1 MLNKQIIKEITGP
14 TIYNRGLELFRQ
26 NKVLTFQSEEQ
37 DEEIFIKAVVQGS
50 GRKKYKVE
58 LFYNT
63 FYEDLSECF
72 CDCPAFFNY
81 DGICKH
87 CAAVLLECE
96 SRLDMQS
103 TIFDYIEEPGSSG
116 QKRRLSG
123 YIDPESGRFLPR
135 SHTKETTPIIKDL
148 LRRQRIKSTL
158 PLIQDTPY
166 EKVSLEPHFICD
178 ENNAAVEFKIGMDTR
193 YVLKDVFDFAK
204 KVESC
209 TEYSYGKKLKFVH
222 TLSAFE
228 PLSQKIVRFILN
240 WVWENGSR
248 YLEYDYYSY
257 TPALPKLRQIPLSG
271 TDFEDLLTILKDAPV
286 LINLNGSGEKIWH
299 QTDNQLI
306 RRLRITGE
314 KEGIEVKP
322 EPLTTFYATHSV
334 FTFQDGLI
342 YQESTEELSMLQDFL
357 SCLSDLPGSAFYVD
371 KGDIPVF
378 CRELLPLLEEHYE
391 CERVDFSEADYGV
404 EPVSFE
410 IYLDAPQKDFITC
423 KVYALYGE
431 KKFEVYKKSNE
442 SDGGT
447 RFANSKERDDF
458 LYNEQDENRTRRDT
472 VKEIQVG
479 NTVASYCNA
488 YDEKEHAMVVAG
500 DEDKIY
506 ELLTAG
512 IPRLQ
517 ALGDVYVSDALKNI
531 RVVSGGKVEVGVSLS
546 EGLLELTMHTDE
558 LSREE
563 LIEILS
569 KYDRKKKYFRLKNGS
584 FITPEDEGLLTLL
597 NLRQDLNLTDTQLR
611 KETITLPRY
620 RALYL
625 DQELQESQDVS
636 TIRNKAFQELI
647 RNMKSAD
654 ENDFEV
660 PASLESTLR
669 PYQVTG
675 FTWLKTLYHNGFG
688 GILADDMGLG
698 KTLQTIAFLLSEYLE
713 AKFTDNRRVLIVTP
727 ASLVF
732 NWKNEF
738 SLFAPGLPVKMVTGN
753 AAERQELIR
762 SAQSRDILITSYE
775 LLKRDLEAYEGISF
789 FCQIIDE
796 AQYIKNHNTQAAK
809 AVKMIESECRF
820 ALTGTPIEN
829 RLSELWSI
837 FDYLMP
843 GLLYGYQRFR
853 TEIEIPVV
861 QNQDEAAM
869 NRLQKMV
876 RPFILRR
883 LKKDVLTD
891 LPDKLEKC
899 MYANME
905 GEQQKLYYAH
915 VQRIRMML
923 DKQSDEEFKTAK
935 IQILSEL
942 TKLRQLCCDPALIYE
957 NYESPSAKSAMCI
970 DLIQNAVAGGH
981 KVLLFSQF
989 TSMLEN
995 LQAKLKEEGISYYVL
1010 TGSTPKEQRLKLVEN
1025 FNRDDTNVFC
1035 ISLKAGGT
1043 GLNLTAADIVIH
1055 FDPWWNLAVQN
1066 QATDRAHRIGQTNVV
1081 NVYKLIMKDTIEE
1094 NILKLQARKKELAEQ
1109 VLSGEDLGSGSFTKE
1124 ELLELLAG

>member
-1 MLNKQIIKEITGP
+1 MLNKQIINEITGA
-14 TIYNRGLELFRQ
+14 TIYTRGFELFRQ
-26 NKVLTFQSEEQ
+26 NKVLTFQSKEQ
-37 DEEIFIKAVVQGS
+37 DEEIIMKAVVQGS
-50 GRKKYKVE
+50 GKKKYKVE
-58 LFYNT
+58 LVYNT
-63 FYEDLSECF
+63 FYEELSECF
-72 CDCPAFFNY
+72 CDCPAFYNY

-96 SRLDMQS
+96 NRLDVQQS
-103 TIFDYIEEPGSSG
+103 IFDYIEEPGSVG

-123 YIDPESGRFLPR
+123 YIAPKDGRFLPKSR
-135 SHTKETTPIIKDL
+135 SKETTPVIKDL
-148 LRRQRIKSTL
+148 LRRQRVKSTL
-158 PLIQDTPY
+158 PLMQDTPY
-166 EKVSLEPHFICD
+166 EKISLEPHFKCS
-178 ENNAAVEFKIGMDTR
+178 ENSAAVEFKIGMDTR
-193 YVLKDVFDFAK
+193 YVLKNVFEFAENI
-204 KVESC
+204 ESC
-209 TEYSYGKKLKFVH
+209 AEYSYGKKLKFVH
-222 TLSAFE
+222 TISAFE
-228 PLSQKIVRFILN
+228 PLSQKIVKFILD
-240 WVWENGSR
+240 WIWENGSR
-248 YLEYDYYSY
+248 YIEYDYYSY
-257 TPALPKLRQIPLSG
+257 TPTLPKLRQLPLNG
-271 TDFEDLLTILKDAPV
+271 TDLEELLSILKDSPV
-286 LINLNGSGEKIWH
+286 LIDVNGLGENIWY
-299 QTDNQLI
+299 QTDRRLI
-306 RRLRITGE
+306 RRMRITG
-314 KEGIEVKP
+314 KREGIEVKS
-322 EPLTTFYATHSV
+322 ESLTAFFSTHFV
-334 FTFQDGLI
+334 FTLQDGLI
-342 YQESTEELSMLQDFL
+342 YRESRETLSPIQDFL
-357 SCLSDLPGSAFYVD
+357 SCLPELPGTTFYVD
-371 KGDIPVF
+371 RSDIPMF
-378 CRELLPLLEEHYE
+378 CRELLPLLEKHYE
-391 CERVDFSEADYGV
+391 CERVNFSEADYGV

-423 KVYALYGE
+423 KVYAIYGE
-431 KKFEVYKKSNE
+431 RKFEVYKKDE
-442 SDGGT
+442 
-447 RFANSKERDDF
+447 ER
-458 LYNEQDENRTRRDT
+458 TGRDA

-488 YDEKEHAMVVAG
+488 YDEKEYAMVIAG

-506 ELLTAG
+506 DLLTAG

-517 ALGDVYVSDALKNI
+517 ALGDVYVSDALKKI
-531 RVVSGGKVEVGVSLS
+531 RVVYSGKVEVGVSLS
-546 EGLLELTMHTDE
+546 EDLLELTMHTTE
-558 LSREE
+558 LSKEE

-569 KYDRKKKYFRLKNGS
+569 KYDKKKKYFRLKSGS
-584 FITPEDEGLLTLL
+584 FIQTEDEGIQTLL
-597 NLRQDLNLTDTQLR
+597 NLRNNLNLTDIQLR
-611 KETITLPRY
+611 QETVTLPKY

-625 DQELQESQDVS
+625 DNELQEAQDVS
-636 TIRNKAFQELI
+636 TLRNEAFQELV
-647 RNMKSAD
+647 RNMKTAD
-654 ENDFEV
+654 ENDFEA

-669 PYQVTG
+669 PYQIAG

-738 SLFAPGLPVKMVTGN
+738 SLFAPSLPVKMVTGS
-753 AAERQELIR
+753 ADERREFIR
-762 SAQSRDILITSYE
+762 GAQSRDILVTSYE
-775 LLKRDLEAYEGISF
+775 LLKRDLDAYEGIPF

-809 AVKMIESECRF
+809 AVKAIESKCRF

-843 GLLYGYQRFR
+843 GLLYRYQRFR

-869 NRLQKMV
+869 NKLQKMV

-957 NYESPSAKSAMCI
+957 KYDSPSAKSAMCI
-970 DLIQNAVAGGH
+970 DLIKNAVSGGH

-995 LQAKLKEEGISYYVL
+995 LQVKLREEGISYYVL
-1010 TGSTPKEQRLKLVEN
+1010 TGATPKEQRLNLVES
-1025 FNRDDTNVFC
+1025 FNRDETNVFC

-1043 GLNLTAADIVIH
+1043 GLNLTSADIVIH

-1094 NILKLQARKKELAEQ
+1094 NIMKLQERKKELAEQ
-1109 VLSGEDLGSGSFTKE
+1109 VLSGEDLGTGILTKE
-1124 ELLELLAG
+1124 ELLELLAE

>member
-72 CDCPAFFNY
+72 CDCPAFYNY

-96 SRLDMQS
+96 SRLDLQQ

-116 QKRRLSG
+116 QKRRLSNF
-123 YIDPESGRFLPR
+123 IDTENGRFLPR
-135 SHTKETTPIIKDL
+135 SHSKETTPVIKDL

-158 PLIQDTPY
+158 PLMQDTPY
-166 EKVSLEPHFICD
+166 EKVSLEPHFTCSD
-178 ENNAAVEFKIGMDTR
+178 NNASVEFKIGMDTR

-228 PLSQKIVRFILN
+228 PLSQRIVRFILN
-240 WVWENGSR
+240 WLYENGSR
-248 YLEYDYYSY
+248 YVTYDYYSY
-257 TPALPKLRQIPLSG
+257 TPAFPKLRQIPLSG
-271 TDFEDLLTILKDAPV
+271 ADFEDLLAILKDSPV
-286 LINLNGSGEKIWH
+286 LINLNGFGEKLWY
-299 QTDNQLI
+299 QTDNKLT
-306 RRLRITGE
+306 RRMQIMGKRD
-314 KEGIEVKP
+314 GIEVKP
-322 EPLTTFYATHSV
+322 APLTTFYATHSV

-342 YQESTEELSMLQDFL
+342 YRESTEELSPIQDFL
-357 SCLSDLPGSAFYVD
+357 SCLPELPGSAFYVD
-371 KGDIPVF
+371 KSDIPVF
-378 CRELLPLLEEHYE
+378 CRELLPLLEKHYE
-391 CERVDFSEADYGV
+391 CERIDFNESDYGV

-423 KVYALYGE
+423 KVYAVYGE
-431 KKFEVYKKSNE
+431 RKFEVY
-442 SDGGT
+442 T
-447 RFANSKERDDF
+447 RDEERSG
-458 LYNEQDENRTRRDT
+458 RDA
-472 VKEIQVG
+472 VKEIQIG

-488 YDEKEHAMVVAG
+488 YDEKEHAMVIAG

-517 ALGDVYVSDALKNI
+517 ALGDVYVSDALKKI
-531 RVVSGGKVEVGVSLS
+531 RVVYSGKVEVGVSLS
-546 EGLLELTMHTDE
+546 EDLLELTMHTDE

-584 FITPEDEGLLTLL
+584 FILAEDEGLQTLL
-597 NLRQDLNLTDTQLR
+597 NLRQDLNLTDAQLR
-611 KETITLPRY
+611 KETVTLPKY
-620 RALYL
+620 RSLYL
-625 DQELQESQDVS
+625 DHELQESRDVS

-738 SLFAPGLPVKMVTGN
+738 SLFAPGLPVKMVTGS

-762 SAQSRDILITSYE
+762 GAQSRDILITSYE

-796 AQYIKNHNTQAAK
+796 AQYIKNHNTQAAR
-809 AVKMIESECRF
+809 AVKMIASECRF

-1025 FNRDDTNVFC
+1025 FNRDETNVFC

>member
-1 MLNKQIIKEITGP
+1 MLNKQIINEIAGP
-14 TIYNRGLELFRQ
+14 TIYNRGYELFCQ
-26 NKVLTFQSEEQ
+26 KKVLTFQSKKQ
-37 DEEIFIKAVVQGS
+37 DEEIFMKAVVQGS
-50 GRKKYKVE
+50 GRKKYRTE
-58 LFYNT
+58 LVYNT
-63 FYEDLSECF
+63 FHEYLSECF
-72 CDCPAFFNY
+72 CDCPAFYNY

-96 SRLDMQS
+96 SRLGMQQ
-103 TIFDYIEEPGSSG
+103 TIFDYIEEPGSIN
-116 QKRRLSG
+116 QKRSLSD
-123 YIDPESGRFLPR
+123 YIVPDGGRFSPKSR
-135 SHTKETTPIIKDL
+135 SKETTSIIKDL

-158 PLIQDTPY
+158 PLMQDAPY
-166 EKVSLEPHFICD
+166 EKVSLEPHFKCN
-178 ENNAAVEFKIGMDTR
+178 ENGATVEFKIGIDTR
-193 YVLKDVFDFAK
+193 YVLKDVFEFAQNIA
-204 KVESC
+204 SC
-209 TEYSYGKKLKFVH
+209 AEYSYGKKLKFTH

-228 PLSQKIVRFILN
+228 PMSQRIVKFILD
-240 WVWENGSR
+240 WVQENGSR
-248 YLEYDYYSY
+248 YIERNYYSY
-257 TPALPKLRQIPLSG
+257 KPTFLKLRQIPLNG
-271 TDFEDLLTILKDAPV
+271 TDTEELFTILKDNPI
-286 LINLNGSGEKIWH
+286 LIDLNGSGEKIWY
-299 QTDNQLI
+299 QTDNPSI
-306 RRLRITGE
+306 RRLWVIGKRD
-314 KEGIEVKP
+314 GIEVKS
-322 EPLTTFYATHSV
+322 EPLTAIYSTHTV
-334 FTFQDGLI
+334 YTFQDGLI
-342 YQESTEELSMLQDFL
+342 HLESREVLSPIQDFL
-357 SCLSDLPGSAFYVD
+357 SCLSELPETTFYVG
-371 KGDIPVF
+371 KSDIPMF
-378 CRELLPLLEEHYE
+378 CRELLPLLEKHYE
-391 CERVDFSEADYGV
+391 CERINFSEADYGV

-423 KVYALYGE
+423 KVYAVYGE
-431 KKFEVYKKSNE
+431 RKFEVYKKDE
-442 SDGGT
+442 
-447 RFANSKERDDF
+447 ERSG
-458 LYNEQDENRTRRDT
+458 RDA

-488 YDEKEHAMVVAG
+488 YDENERAMVIAG

-506 ELLTAG
+506 ELLTLG

-517 ALGDVYVSDALKNI
+517 ALGDVYVSDALKKI
-531 RVVSGGKVEVGVSLS
+531 RVVYSGKVEVGVSLS
-546 EGLLELTMHTDE
+546 EDLLEMTMHTAE

-569 KYDRKKKYFRLKNGS
+569 KYDKKKKYFRLKNGD
-584 FITPEDEGLLTLL
+584 FILADDEGLQTLL
-597 NLRQDLNLTDTQLR
+597 TLRQDLNLTNTQMR
-611 KETITLPRY
+611 SETVSLPRY

-625 DQELQESQDVS
+625 DHMLQESQYVS
-636 TIRNKAFQELI
+636 SSRNEAFQALI
-647 RNMKSAD
+647 RNMKTAD
-654 ENDFEV
+654 ENNFEA

-669 PYQVTG
+669 PYQNAG
-675 FTWLKTLYHNGFG
+675 FVWLKTLYHNGFG

-698 KTLQTIAFLLSEYLE
+698 KTLQTITFLLSEYLE
-713 AKFTDNRRVLIVTP
+713 AKFSDNRRVLIVTP

-738 SLFAPGLPVKMVTGN
+738 SLFAPGLPVKMVTGS
-753 AAERQELIR
+753 ADDRRELIR
-762 SAQSRDILITSYE
+762 SSQSRDILITSYE

-789 FCQIIDE
+789 FCQVIDE
-796 AQYIKNHNTQAAK
+796 AQYIKNHNTQAAR
-809 AVKMIESECRF
+809 AVKAIASDCRF

-843 GLLYGYQRFR
+843 GFLYGYQRFR

-861 QNQDEAAM
+861 QTQDEAAM
-869 NRLQKMV
+869 NRLQKMI

-899 MYANME
+899 MYATME

-957 NYESPSAKSAMCI
+957 KYESPSAKSAMCI
-970 DLIQNAVAGGH
+970 ELIQNAVAGGH
-981 KVLLFSQF
+981 KILLFSQF

-995 LQAKLKEEGISYYVL
+995 LQARLKEEGISYYVL
-1010 TGSTPKEQRLKLVEN
+1010 TGSTPKEQRLKLVED
-1025 FNRDDTNVFC
+1025 FNRDETNVFC

-1081 NVYKLIMKDTIEE
+1081 NVYKLIMKNTIEE
-1094 NILKLQARKKELAEQ
+1094 NILKLQTRKKELAEQ

-1124 ELLELLAG
+1124 ELLELLT

>member
-1 MLNKQIIKEITGP
+1 MK
-14 TIYNRGLELFRQ
+14 
-26 NKVLTFQSEEQ
+26 S
-37 DEEIFIKAVVQGS
+37 VVQGS
-50 GRKKYKVE
+50 GKKKYKVE
-58 LFYNT
+58 LVYNT
-63 FYEDLSECF
+63 FYEELSECF
-72 CDCPAFFNY
+72 CDCPAFYNY
-81 DGICKH
+81 DGVCKH

-96 SRLDMQS
+96 NRLDIQE
-103 TIFDYIEEPGSSG
+103 TIFDYIEAPGSAG
-116 QKRRLSG
+116 QRRRLSN
-123 YIDPESGRFLPR
+123 YVIPEGGRFLPK
-135 SHTKETTPIIKDL
+135 SHSRETTPVIKDL
-148 LRRQRIKSTL
+148 LRRQRVKSAL
-158 PLIQDTPY
+158 PLMPDTPY
-166 EKVSLEPHFICD
+166 EKVSLEPHFYCS
-178 ENNAAVEFKIGMDTR
+178 ENVASVEFKIGTDTR
-193 YVLKDVFDFAK
+193 YVLKDVFSFALNT
-204 KVESC
+204 ESC
-209 TEYSYGKKLKFVH
+209 TEHSYGKKLKFIH
-222 TLSAFE
+222 TLSAFT
-228 PLSQKIVRFILN
+228 PLSQKLVQFILD
-240 WVWENGSR
+240 WVRENGSR
-248 YLEYDYYSY
+248 YVEYDYYSY
-257 TPALPKLRQIPLSG
+257 SPAFLKLRKIPLNG
-271 TDFEDLLTILKDAPV
+271 TDFEELLTILKDRPV
-286 LINLNGSGEKIWH
+286 LIDVNGSGEKIWH
-299 QTDNQLI
+299 WTDKELI
-306 RRLRITGE
+306 RRMRITR
-314 KEGIEVKP
+314 KDEGIEVES
-322 EPLTTFYATHSV
+322 EPLTTFYSAHFV
-334 FTFQDGLI
+334 YTFRDGLI
-342 YQESTEELSMLQDFL
+342 YRENAEDLSSIREFL
-357 SCLSDLPGSAFYVD
+357 SCLPELSGKAFYID
-371 KGDIPVF
+371 KSDIPLF
-378 CRELLPLLEEHYE
+378 CRELLPLLENHYE
-391 CERVDFSEADYGV
+391 CERVNFSEADYGV
-404 EPVSFE
+404 EPVTFE

-423 KVYALYGE
+423 KVYAVYGE
-431 KKFEVYKKSNE
+431 KKFKVYKKDE
-442 SDGGT
+442 
-447 RFANSKERDDF
+447 ERSG
-458 LYNEQDENRTRRDT
+458 RDAI
-472 VKEIQVG
+472 KEIQVG

-488 YDEKEHAMVVAG
+488 YDENEHAMVIAG

-506 ELLTAG
+506 ELLTEG

-517 ALGDVYVSDALKNI
+517 VLGDVYVSDALKKI
-531 RVVSGGKVEVGVSLS
+531 RVIYSGKVEVGVSLS
-546 EGLLELTMHTDE
+546 EDLLELTMHSAE
-558 LSREE
+558 LSKEE

-584 FITPEDEGLLTLL
+584 FILAEDEGLQTLL
-597 NLRQDLNLTDTQLR
+597 NLRQNLNLTDTQLR
-611 KETITLPRY
+611 KETVTLPRY

-625 DQELQESQDVS
+625 DQELQESRDVS
-636 TIRNKAFQELI
+636 AIRNKAFQELI
-647 RNMKSAD
+647 RNMKTVD

-669 PYQVTG
+669 PYQITG

-713 AKFTDNRRVLIVTP
+713 AKVTDNRRVLIVTP

-738 SLFAPGLPVKMVTGN
+738 SLFAPSLPVRMVTGN
-753 AAERQELIR
+753 ADERRELIH
-762 SAQSRDILITSYE
+762 SAQSRDVLITSYE
-775 LLKRDLEAYEGISF
+775 LLRRDLEAYEGIPF

-809 AVKMIESECRF
+809 AVKTIESECRF

-861 QNQDEAAM
+861 QHQDEAAM
-869 NRLQKMV
+869 GRLQKMV

-891 LPDKLEKC
+891 LPDKLEKS

-905 GEQQKLYYAH
+905 GEQQKLYTAH

-923 DKQSDEEFKTAK
+923 DKQSDEEFRTAK

-995 LQAKLKEEGISYYVL
+995 LQVKLKEEGISYYVL

-1025 FNRDDTNVFC
+1025 FNNDETNVFC

-1094 NILKLQARKKELAEQ
+1094 NIMKLQARKKELAEQ

-1124 ELLELLAG
+1124 ELLELLAE

>member
-1 MLNKQIIKEITGP
+1 MLNKQIINEIAGS
-14 TIYNRGLELFRQ
+14 TIFNRGYELFCQ
-26 NKVLTFQSEEQ
+26 KKVLTFQSKKQ
-37 DEEIFIKAVVQGS
+37 DEEIFMKASVQGS

-58 LFYNT
+58 LVYNT
-63 FYEDLSECF
+63 FYEYLSECF
-72 CDCPAFFNY
+72 CDCPAFYNY

-96 SRLDMQS
+96 SRLDMQQ
-103 TIFDYIEEPGSSG
+103 TIFDYIEEPGSAV
-116 QKRRLSG
+116 QKRRLSD
-123 YIDPESGRFLPR
+123 YIVPDDGRFLPKPR
-135 SHTKETTPIIKDL
+135 SKETTSIIKDL

-158 PLIQDTPY
+158 PLMQDSPY
-166 EKVSLEPHFICD
+166 EKVSLEPHFKCS
-178 ENNAAVEFKIGMDTR
+178 ENSATVEFKIGIDTR
-193 YVLKDVFDFAK
+193 YVLKDVFEFAQNIA
-204 KVESC
+204 SC
-209 TEYSYGKKLKFVH
+209 AEYSYGKKLKFLH
-222 TLSAFE
+222 ALSAFE
-228 PLSQKIVRFILN
+228 PMSQRIVKFILE
-240 WVWENGSR
+240 WAQENGSR
-248 YLEYDYYSY
+248 YIERNYYSY
-257 TPALPKLRQIPLSG
+257 KPTLLKLRQIPLNG
-271 TDFEDLLTILKDAPV
+271 TDLEELFDILKDSPV
-286 LINLNGSGEKIWH
+286 LIDLNGSGEKIWY
-299 QTDNQLI
+299 QTDSPSI
-306 RRLRITGE
+306 RRLRIIGRRD
-314 KEGIEVKP
+314 GIEVKS
-322 EPLTTFYATHSV
+322 EPLTAIYSTHTV

-342 YQESTEELSMLQDFL
+342 HLESREVLSPIQDFL
-357 SCLSDLPGSAFYVD
+357 SCLSELPESTFYVD
-371 KGDIPVF
+371 KSDIPMF
-378 CRELLPLLEEHYE
+378 CRELLPLLEKYYE
-391 CERVDFSEADYGV
+391 CERINFSEADYGV

-423 KVYALYGE
+423 KVYAVYGE
-431 KKFEVYKKSNE
+431 RKFEVYKKE
-442 SDGGT
+442 E
-447 RFANSKERDDF
+447 ERSG
-458 LYNEQDENRTRRDT
+458 RDA

-488 YDEKEHAMVVAG
+488 YDEKEHAMVIAG

-506 ELLTAG
+506 ELLTQG

-517 ALGDVYVSDALKNI
+517 VLGDVYVSDALKKI
-531 RVVSGGKVEVGVSLS
+531 RVVYSGKVEVGVSLS
-546 EGLLELTMHTDE
+546 EDLLELTMHTDE

-569 KYDRKKKYFRLKNGS
+569 KYDKKKKYFRLKNGN
-584 FITPEDEGLLTLL
+584 FILTEDEGFQTLLT
-597 NLRQDLNLTDTQLR
+597 LRQDLNLTDTQMR
-611 KETITLPRY
+611 KETVALPRY

-625 DQELQESQDVS
+625 DHMLQESQHIS
-636 TIRNKAFQELI
+636 SSRNKAFLELI
-647 RNMKSAD
+647 RNMKTAD
-654 ENDFEV
+654 ENNFEA

-669 PYQVTG
+669 PYQNTG
-675 FTWLKTLYHNGFG
+675 FIWLKTLYHNGFG

-713 AKFTDNRRVLIVTP
+713 AKFSDNRRVLIVTP

-738 SLFAPGLPVKMVTGN
+738 SLFAPSLPVKMVTGS
-753 AAERQELIR
+753 ADDRQELIR
-762 SAQSRDILITSYE
+762 SSQTRDILITSYE

-796 AQYIKNHNTQAAK
+796 AQYIKNHNTQAAR
-809 AVKMIESECRF
+809 AVKTIESECRF

-843 GLLYGYQRFR
+843 GFLYGYQRFR

-861 QNQDEAAM
+861 QNREEAAI
-869 NRLQKMV
+869 NRLQRMI

-899 MYANME
+899 VYATME

-957 NYESPSAKSAMCI
+957 KYESPSAKSAMCI
-970 DLIQNAVAGGH
+970 ELIQNAVAGGH

-995 LQAKLKEEGISYYVL
+995 LQVKLKEEGISYYVL
-1010 TGSTPKEQRLKLVEN
+1010 TGSTPKEQRLKLVED
-1025 FNRDDTNVFC
+1025 FNRNETNVFC

-1081 NVYKLIMKDTIEE
+1081 NVYKLIMKNTIEE
-1094 NILKLQARKKELAEQ
+1094 NILKLQTRKKELAEQ
-1109 VLSGEDLGSGSFTKE
+1109 VLSGEDLGNGSFTKE
-1124 ELLELLAG
+1124 ELLELLT

>member
-1 MLNKQIIKEITGP
+1 MLNQQIINEITGP
-14 TIYNRGLELFRQ
+14 VIYNRGYELFCQ
-26 NKVLTFQSEEQ
+26 NKVLSFKSKEQ
-37 DEEIFIKAVVQGS
+37 NGEIFMKAVVQGS
-50 GRKKYKVE
+50 GKKKYTVE
-58 LFYNT
+58 LVYNT
-63 FYEDLSECF
+63 FYENLSECF

-81 DGICKH
+81 DGVCKH

-96 SRLDMQS
+96 SQLDIQS
-103 TIFDYIEEPGSSG
+103 TIFDYIEEPGTNSH
-116 QKRRLSG
+116 KHRLSD
-123 YIDPESGRFLPR
+123 YIGPENGRFHPR
-135 SHTKETTPIIKDL
+135 SRSKETTPIIKDL
-148 LRRQRIKSTL
+148 LRRQKIKSTL
-158 PLIQDTPY
+158 PFMQDAPY
-166 EKVSLEPHFICD
+166 EKVCLEPHFKFN
-178 ENNAAVEFKIGMDTR
+178 ENHATVEFKIGTDTK
-193 YVLKDVFDFAK
+193 YVLKNVFNF
-204 KVESC
+204 VQNLESC
-209 TEYSYGKKLKFVH
+209 AEYSYGKKLKFLH
-222 TLSAFE
+222 TLNAFN
-228 PLSQKIVRFILN
+228 PLSQKIVKFILD
-240 WVWENGSR
+240 WAAENGS
-248 YLEYDYYSY
+248 YYMEYDYYSFE
-257 TPALPKLRQIPLSG
+257 PIFSKLRQIPLSG
-271 TDFEDLLTILKDAPV
+271 TEVEELFSILKDSPV
-286 LINLNGSGEKIWH
+286 LIDLNSAGEKIWH
-299 QTDNQLI
+299 QTDDRLI
-306 RRLRITGE
+306 RRMQITG
-314 KEGIEVKP
+314 KQDGIEVKSD
-322 EPLTTFYATHSV
+322 PLTVFYSPHTV
-334 FTFQDGLI
+334 FTFQDRLI
-342 YQESTEELSMLQDFL
+342 YHEDRETLSPIQDFL
-357 SCLSDLPGSAFYVD
+357 SCLPELPGTAFYVD
-371 KGDIPVF
+371 NNDISTF
-378 CRELLPLLEEHYE
+378 CRELLPLLEKHYE
-391 CERVDFSEADYGV
+391 CERINFSEADYGV

-423 KVYALYGE
+423 KVYAVYGE
-431 KKFEVYKKSNE
+431 KKFEVYKKDE
-442 SDGGT
+442 
-447 RFANSKERDDF
+447 ERSG
-458 LYNEQDENRTRRDT
+458 RDA

-488 YDEKEHAMVVAG
+488 YDDKEHAMVIAG

-506 ELLTAG
+506 ELLTSG

-517 ALGDVYVSDALKNI
+517 TLGDVYVSDSLKKI
-531 RVVSGGKVEVGVSLS
+531 RVVYSGKVEVGISLS
-546 EGLLELTMHTDE
+546 EDLLELTMHTDE
-558 LSREE
+558 LSKEE

-584 FITPEDEGLLTLL
+584 FILTEDKGLQTLL
-597 NLRQDLNLTDTQLR
+597 SLRHDLNLTDTQLR
-611 KETITLPRY
+611 NETVTLPRY

-625 DQELQESQDVS
+625 EHELQESQDVS
-636 TIRNKAFQELI
+636 TVRNKAFQKLI
-647 RNMKSAD
+647 QNMKSAD

-660 PASLESTLR
+660 PASLESALR
-669 PYQVTG
+669 SYQITG

-713 AKFTDNRRVLIVTP
+713 AKPSDNRRVLIVTP

-732 NWKNEF
+732 NWRNEF
-738 SLFAPGLPVKMVTGN
+738 SLFAPGLPVKMVTGS
-753 AAERQELIR
+753 ADDRRKLIR
-762 SAQSRDILITSYE
+762 GAQSRDILITSYE
-775 LLKRDLEAYEGISF
+775 LLKRDLESYENISF

-796 AQYIKNHNTQAAK
+796 AQYIKNHNTQAAR
-809 AVKMIESECRF
+809 AVKMIKSECRF

-843 GLLYGYQRFR
+843 GILYSYQRFR
-853 TEIEIPVV
+853 TEIEIPVM
-861 QNQDEAAM
+861 QNQDESAM
-869 NRLQKMV
+869 SRLQKMV

-891 LPDKLEKC
+891 LPDKLEKN

-915 VQRIRMML
+915 VQRLRMMI

-935 IQILSEL
+935 IQVLSEL

-957 NYESPSAKSAMCI
+957 KYDSPSAKSAMCI
-970 DLIQNAVAGGH
+970 DLIHNAVAGGH

-1010 TGSTPKEQRLKLVEN
+1010 TGATPKEQRLKLVED
-1025 FNRDDTNVFC
+1025 FNHDETNVFC

-1094 NILKLQARKKELAEQ
+1094 NILKLQERKKELAEQ
-1109 VLSGEDLGSGSFTKE
+1109 VLSGSDLGSGSFTKE
-1124 ELLELLAG
+1124 ELLELLA

>member
-1 MLNKQIIKEITGP
+1 MLSKQIINEITGP
-14 TIYNRGLELFRQ
+14 TIYSRGYELFCQ
-26 NKVLTFQSEEQ
+26 KKVLTFQSKKQ
-37 DEEIFIKAVVQGS
+37 DEEIFMKAVVQGS
-50 GRKKYKVE
+50 GRKKYRIE
-58 LFYNT
+58 LVYNT
-63 FYEDLSECF
+63 FHEYLSECF
-72 CDCPAFFNY
+72 CDCPAFYNY

-96 SRLDMQS
+96 NRLDMQQ
-103 TIFDYIEEPGSSG
+103 TIFDYIEEPGSTN
-116 QKRRLSG
+116 QKRRLSD
-123 YIDPESGRFLPR
+123 YIVPDAGHFLPKSR
-135 SHTKETTPIIKDL
+135 SKETTSIIKDL

-158 PLIQDTPY
+158 PLMQEAPY
-166 EKVSLEPHFICD
+166 EKVSLEPHFKCS
-178 ENNAAVEFKIGMDTR
+178 ENSAAVEFKIGIDTR
-193 YVLKDVFDFAK
+193 YVLKDVFEFAQNIA
-204 KVESC
+204 SC
-209 TEYSYGKKLKFVH
+209 AEYSYGKKLKFLH
-222 TLSAFE
+222 ALSAFE
-228 PLSQKIVRFILN
+228 PMSQKIVIFILD
-240 WVWENGSR
+240 WVQENGSR
-248 YLEYDYYSY
+248 YMERNYYSY
-257 TPALPKLRQIPLSG
+257 KPTFLKLRQIPLNG
-271 TDFEDLLTILKDAPV
+271 ADLEELFAILKDNPV
-286 LINLNGSGEKIWH
+286 LIDLNGSGEKIWY
-299 QTDNQLI
+299 QADSPSI
-306 RRLRITGE
+306 RRLWIIGR
-314 KEGIEVKP
+314 KDGIEVKS
-322 EPLTTFYATHSV
+322 EPLTAIYSTHTV

-342 YQESTEELSMLQDFL
+342 HLESREVLSPIQDFL
-357 SCLSDLPGSAFYVD
+357 SCLSELPENTFYVD
-371 KGDIPVF
+371 KSDIPMF
-378 CRELLPLLEEHYE
+378 CRELLPLLEKHYE
-391 CERVDFSEADYGV
+391 CERINFSEADYGV

-423 KVYALYGE
+423 KVYAIYGE
-431 KKFEVYKKSNE
+431 RKFEVYKKE
-442 SDGGT
+442 E
-447 RFANSKERDDF
+447 ERSG
-458 LYNEQDENRTRRDT
+458 RDA

-488 YDEKEHAMVVAG
+488 YDEKEHAMVIAQ

-506 ELLTAG
+506 ELLTQG
-512 IPRLQ
+512 IPRFQ
-517 ALGDVYVSDALKNI
+517 ALGDVYVSDALKKI
-531 RVVSGGKVEVGVSLS
+531 RVVYSGKMEMGISLS
-546 EGLLELTMHTDE
+546 EDLLELTMHTDE

-569 KYDRKKKYFRLKNGS
+569 KYDKKKKYFRLKNGD
-584 FITPEDEGLLTLL
+584 FILTEDEGIQTLLTLK
-597 NLRQDLNLTDTQLR
+597 QDLNLTDTQMC
-611 KETITLPRY
+611 KEAVTLPRY

-625 DQELQESQDVS
+625 DHMLQESQYIS
-636 TIRNKAFQELI
+636 SSRNKAFQELI
-647 RNMKSAD
+647 RNMKTAD
-654 ENDFEV
+654 ENNFEA

-669 PYQVTG
+669 PYQNTG
-675 FTWLKTLYHNGFG
+675 FIWLKTLYHNGFG

-713 AKFTDNRRVLIVTP
+713 AKFSDNRRVLIVTP

-738 SLFAPGLPVKMVTGN
+738 SLFAPSLPVKMVTGS
-753 AAERQELIR
+753 ADDRRELIR
-762 SAQSRDILITSYE
+762 GSQSRDILITSYE
-775 LLKRDLEAYEGISF
+775 LLKRDLEAYESISF

-796 AQYIKNHNTQAAK
+796 AQYIKNHNTQAAR
-809 AVKMIESECRF
+809 AVKTIASECRF

-843 GLLYGYQRFR
+843 GFLYGYQRFR

-861 QNQDEAAM
+861 QNRDEAAM
-869 NRLQKMV
+869 NRLQRMI

-899 MYANME
+899 MYATME
-905 GEQQKLYYAH
+905 SEQQKLYYAH

-957 NYESPSAKSAMCI
+957 KYESPSAKSAMCI
-970 DLIQNAVAGGH
+970 ELIQNAVAGGH

-995 LQAKLKEEGISYYVL
+995 LQIKLKEEGISYYVL
-1010 TGSTPKEQRLKLVEN
+1010 TGSTPKEQRLKLVED
-1025 FNRDDTNVFC
+1025 FNRNEINVFC

-1081 NVYKLIMKDTIEE
+1081 NVYKLIMKNTIEE
-1094 NILKLQARKKELAEQ
+1094 NIIKLQTRKKELAEQ

-1124 ELLELLAG
+1124 ELLELLN

>member
-1 MLNKQIIKEITGP
+1 MLNKQIIQELAGT

-26 NKVLTFQSEEQ
+26 NHVLTFESSEEAE
-37 DEEIFIKAVVQGS
+37 DIFINAVVQGS
-50 GRKKYKVE
+50 GRKKYRVE
-58 LFYNT
+58 LTYNT
-63 FYEDLSECF
+63 FYEELSECY
-72 CDCPAFFNY
+72 CDCPAFYSY

-87 CAAVLLECE
+87 CTAVLLACE
-96 SRLDMQS
+96 SRLDMQP
-103 TIFDYIEEPGSSG
+103 TIFDYIEEPNHPGRR
-116 QKRRLSG
+116 RRLSD
-123 YIDPESGRFLPR
+123 YIGPESGRFLPGTR
-135 SHTKETTPIIKDL
+135 SKETTPVIKDL
-148 LRRQRIKSTL
+148 LRHQRIKSTL
-158 PLIQDTPY
+158 PFMPDTPY
-166 EKVSLEPHFICD
+166 EKVILEPHFKC
-178 ENNAAVEFKIGMDTR
+178 NGNSVSVEFKIGMDTK
-193 YVLKDVFDFAK
+193 YVLKNVFEFARNL
-204 KVESC
+204 ELC
-209 TEYSYGKKLKFVH
+209 AAHSYGKKLSFLHV
-222 TLSAFE
+222 LNAFE
-228 PLSQKIVRFILN
+228 PLSQKTAAFILN
-240 WVWENGSR
+240 WVKENKER
-248 YLEYDYYSY
+248 YLEFNYYSY
-257 TPALPKLRQIPLSG
+257 ETSYAKLRRMPLG
-271 TDFEDLLTILKDAPV
+271 GADFEELLAISGDRPLLIDLND
-286 LINLNGSGEKIWH
+286 SGEKTWYR
-299 QTDNQLI
+299 TDRKLT
-306 RRLRITGE
+306 RRMKITGT
-314 KEGIEVKP
+314 KNGVEVES
-322 EPLTTFYATHSV
+322 EPFTSFCAAHSV

-342 YQESTEELSMLQDFL
+342 YEESTDELAPIRDFL
-357 SCLSDLPGSAFYVD
+357 SCLPELPGTSFYVD
-371 KGDIPVF
+371 KSDISLF
-378 CRELLPLLEEHYE
+378 CRELLPLLEKHYA
-391 CERVDFSEADYGV
+391 CERVDFREADYGV
-404 EPVSFE
+404 EPASFE

-423 KVYALYGE
+423 KVYAVYGE
-431 KKFEVYKKSNE
+431 KKFEVYKKE
-442 SDGGT
+442 E
-447 RFANSKERDDF
+447 ER
-458 LYNEQDENRTRRDT
+458 TGRDA
-472 VKEIQVG
+472 VREIQIG
-479 NTVASYCNA
+479 NIAASYCNA
-488 YDEKEHAMVVAG
+488 YDENEHAMVIAG

-506 ELLTAG
+506 ELLTLG

-517 ALGDVYVSDALKNI
+517 TLADVYVSDSLKKI

-546 EGLLELTMHTDE
+546 EDLLELTMHTDE

-584 FITPEDEGLLTLL
+584 FIHTEDTGLQTLLTLR
-597 NLRQDLNLTDTQLR
+597 NDLNLTDTQLR
-611 KETITLPRY
+611 KEVLALPRY

-625 DQELQESQDVS
+625 DQKLQESQDVS
-636 TIRNKAFQELI
+636 FFSNTSFRELI
-647 RNMKSAD
+647 RNMKTTD
-654 ENDFEV
+654 ENHFET
-660 PASLESTLR
+660 PASLESTMR
-669 PYQVTG
+669 PYQTAG
-675 FTWLKTLYHNGFG
+675 FAWLKTLYHNGFG

-732 NWKNEF
+732 NWQNEF
-738 SLFAPGLPVKMVTGN
+738 SLFAPSLPVKMVTGN
-753 AAERQELIR
+753 ADERRDIIC
-762 SAQSRDILITSYE
+762 STQSRDILITSYE
-775 LLKRDLEAYEGISF
+775 LLKRDLEAYEDIPF

-796 AQYIKNHNTQAAK
+796 AQYIKNHNTQAAR
-809 AVKMIESECRF
+809 AVKSIKSKCRF

-853 TEIEIPVV
+853 SEIEIPAV

-869 NRLQKMV
+869 DRLHKMV

-923 DKQSDEEFKTAK
+923 DKQTEEEFKTGK

-957 NYESPSAKSAMCI
+957 KYENPSAKSALCI
-970 DLIQNAVAGGH
+970 DLIKNAVAGGH

-995 LQAKLKEEGISYYVL
+995 LQVKLKEEGISYYVL

-1025 FNRDDTNVFC
+1025 FNSDDTSLFC

-1043 GLNLTAADIVIH
+1043 GLNLTSADIVIH

-1066 QATDRAHRIGQTNVV
+1066 QATDRAHRIGQKNVV

-1094 NILKLQARKKELAEQ
+1094 NIMKLQERKKELAEQ
-1109 VLSGEDLGSGSFTKE
+1109 VLSGEDLGTGSFTKE
-1124 ELLELLAG
+1124 ELLELLAQ